1 LATFTDHVEATYL
14 DAQGPAALLD
24 VLSEAPGGNTA
35 FGPAVSW
42 ALARISD
49 ASGVKAFSRADIVLV
64 TDGQASSADAA
75 ELRKRAA
82 ELGVVIF
89 GITIGAPGALRAW
102 ADHAADL
109 DDVGKDTAATDL
121 LFEGL

>member
-1 LATFTDHVEATYL
+1 
-14 DAQGPAALLD
+14 LLD
-24 VLSEAPGGNTA
+24 VLSEAPCGNTS
-35 FGPAVSW
+35 FSPAVSW

-49 ASGVKAFSRADIVLV
+49 ASAVKTFAKADIVLV

-82 ELGVVIF
+82 DMGVCLF
-89 GITIGAPGALRAW
+89 GVTLGAPGALRAW

-121 LFEGL
+121 LFEGLL